1 MKNKR
6 LLLTAVATLGL
17 TTATMAQSNCDLIN
31 TASFTVP
38 NNSYQTLG
46 PNIGCVNT
54 NNPPNN
60 ASTQVNVPVPPNQ
73 WSLLTLTK
81 ASTNECKLYLNGNLI
96 FTGNYAN
103 ISYIWNS
110 LKMGAGFGT
119 SYYGFFKGFI
129 DEVRLSNNVR
139 TSSEIQNY
147 FNSNIPFSQDAN
159 TIGLWHFDQSTG
171 INVNST
177 IGATGTITN
186 AVWSS
191 GYFNNSLYFNGSNA
205 YVNFAMSVPTSSF
218 TIEAWVK
225 PDGLQGGVLF
235 QPYGINNADFVLVPY
250 TQTTNYTWSTGA
262 TGNSVTVNPTT
273 LPYIWVTD
281 GNCTD
286 TIWFNSQSATI
297 YDTTYVTV
305 TDTLLINTSFIGINP
320 PNNVNTIKVFPNP
333 ASTHITIDYGNFAIM
348 NGYQLVIESS
358 LGQQVYQTNITQ
370 QSNYLSLA
378 SWGGN
383 GLYFVHIIDP
393 QGNTIDIRKIVLQ

>member
-1 MKNKR
+1 MKKKS
-6 LLLTAVATLGL
+6 LLLIAVAMLGL
-17 TTATMAQSNCDLIN
+17 TAATMAQSNCDLIN
-31 TASFTVP
+31 LATFTVP
-38 NNSYQTLG
+38 INSYQTLG
-46 PNIGCVNT
+46 PVIGCVNT

-60 ASTQVNVPVPPNQ
+60 AATQVNVPVAPNQ

-103 ISYIWNS
+103 INYIWNS

-119 SYYGFFKGFI
+119 SYYGFFKGYI
-129 DEVRLSNNVR
+129 DEVRLSNIVR
-139 TSSEIQNY
+139 TSSEIQNN

-171 INVNST
+171 TNVNPT
-177 IGATGTITN
+177 IGATGSITN
-186 AVWSS
+186 AVWSP
-191 GYFNNSLYFNGSNA
+191 GYFNNSLYFNGTNA

-218 TIEAWVK
+218 TLEAWLK

-235 QPYGINNADFVLVPY
+235 QPYGINSADFVLNPY

-262 TGNSVTVNPTT
+262 TGNSLTINPTA

-305 TDTLLINTSFIGINP
+305 TDTLIINTSVTGINP

-333 ASTHITIDYGNFAIM
+333 ASTYITIDYGNFAII
-348 NGYQLVIESS
+348 NGYQLVIENSI
-358 LGQQVYQTNITQ
+358 GQQVFQTNINQ
-370 QSNYLSLA
+370 QSDYLSLA
-378 SWGGN
+378 TWGGN